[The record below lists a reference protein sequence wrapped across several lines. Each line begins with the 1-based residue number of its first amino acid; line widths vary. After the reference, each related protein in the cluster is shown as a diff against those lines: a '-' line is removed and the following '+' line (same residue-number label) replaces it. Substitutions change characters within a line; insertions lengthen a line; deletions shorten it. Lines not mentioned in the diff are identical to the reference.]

1 MSGTTENI
9 SSQEDPQSAPA
20 ASPQHTSPEAPH
32 RTWVGPAVAIGLL
45 IVAAIVFQHPLL
57 AWFTGASSGGATSEA
72 AHVTAGGLSIEAALQ
87 PDPPRANRNRAHV
100 RVRDAQG
107 KPVTGARV
115 RLEYDMPAMGAMQ
128 AMHGGVDASE
138 DGDGRYTIPFDLG
151 MGGSWTISIQVKT
164 ASATATAR
172 YTLRVGSSGL
182 TVLGGES
189 GTGAVA
195 SGSDAKGSSAMETGS
210 GAKGARAMETGSD
223 GAHRGSDSTGSMAM
237 GSGSTNAGSGSTAMS
252 PGAQGSASGSGTGG
266 DVAYYTCSM
275 HPSVHSHEPGKCP
288 ICSMNLTPVTREEE
302 QAGVIHID
310 EGRRR
315 VLGIRT
321 SKVTQAPLD
330 LAITAKGRVAVDE
343 TRLHDITLKIG
354 GYVSDLR
361 VNATGQPV
369 ARGDTLFALY
379 SPELYAAE
387 QEYLIARQNQDA
399 MHVAGEAT
407 HTERLVRAAETKLR
421 LWGIGDDQL
430 AALVKRGEPIER
442 VPFTSPAS
450 GVVVEKNV
458 VDGAAVTMGQR
469 LFRIADLRDVWVEA
483 DVYES
488 DLPRITKNMPASI
501 TLDYLPG
508 KTFDGKVAF
517 IYPYLDPA
525 SRTGRVRI
533 ALPNHGLELKPDM
546 YATVTFKLAL
556 GPRLVVPI
564 SAVVYTGPRR
574 LVFVDL
580 GNGALRPQ
588 QVSIGA
594 RSGDVVEITSGLK
607 EGDAVVSS
615 GNFLVAAESRVR
627 SAGAFWEDSH
637 GDR

>member
-1 MSGTTENI
+1 MSDTTEH
-9 SSQEDPQSAPA
+9 SVSPADPQSPPA
-20 ASPQHTSPEAPH
+20 ASPQHSSPEAPH
-32 RTWVGPAVAIGLL
+32 RTWVGPAVALGVL
-45 IVAAIVFQHPLL
+45 IVAAIVFRHPLI
-57 AWFTGASSGGATSEA
+57 AWFTGSSSGGSTSEA
-72 AHVTAGGLSIEAALQ
+72 AHVTAGGLSIDTALQ
-87 PDPPRANRNRAHV
+87 PDPPRENGNRAHV

-138 DGDGRYTIPFDLG
+138 DGDGHDI
-151 MGGSWTISIQVKT
+151 
-164 ASATATAR
+164 
-172 YTLRVGSSGL
+172 
-182 TVLGGES
+182 
-189 GTGAVA
+189 
-195 SGSDAKGSSAMETGS
+195 
-210 GAKGARAMETGSD
+210 
-223 GAHRGSDSTGSMAM
+223 
-237 GSGSTNAGSGSTAMS
+237 
-252 PGAQGSASGSGTGG
+252 
-266 DVAYYTCSM
+266 AYYTCSM
-275 HPSVHSHEPGKCP
+275 HPSVHAHEPGTCP

-310 EGRRR
+310 EGRRG

-321 SKVTQAPLD
+321 SKVTRAPLD

-343 TRLHDITLKIG
+343 SRLHDITLKIG

-361 VNATGQPV
+361 INATGQSV
-369 ARGDTLFALY
+369 ARGETLFTLY

-399 MHVAGEAT
+399 MKVAGDAT

-421 LWGIGDDQL
+421 LWGIGNDQL

-442 VPFTSPAS
+442 VPFPSPAS

-469 LFRIADLRDVWVEA
+469 LFRIADLGDVWVEA

-517 IYPYLDPA
+517 VYPYLDPA

-533 ALPNHGLELKPDM
+533 ALPNKGLELKPDM
-546 YATVTFKLAL
+546 YATVTFKLPL

-564 SAVVYTGPRR
+564 SSVVYTGPRR

-588 QVSIGA
+588 EVTIGA

-627 SAGAFWEDSH
+627 SASSFWESSH
-637 GDR
+637 DEH